1 MGIAKKINN
10 TKNNA
15 KKLSTQG
22 RKQNQKVL
30 SVNDVNKKYFWKFFT
45 KNQSMNN
52 KSSESLF
59 TIWL

>member
-1 MGIAKKINN
+1 MERAKRLSNN
-10 TKNNA
+10 KNNV
-15 KKLSTQG
+15 KKLSTQN

-45 KNQSMNN
+45 KNQSINN